1 LSFHDH
7 FSGHAQ
13 VYAASRPDYPAE
25 LYDFLASTVKR
36 QHIAWDC
43 AAGNGQATTGLMP
56 YFDTV
61 LMTDASE
68 KQIAQAS
75 HCQQTANVQAGVMLA
90 ESLAIRAGTV
100 DLAVVAQALH
110 WFNLEQF
117 FAELDRV
124 LCNEGV
130 FATWSYG
137 QHTISDDCDALVQTL
152 YEDVLGDYWAPQR
165 RMVEAGYA
173 GIEFPFEAVT
183 PPDFKLQK
191 QWSIEQVL
199 AYLNSWSAVQ
209 RYIESNGA
217 NPVDEFAPEF
227 REVFGVNEI
236 RTITWPLTLIV
247 RRKLN

>member
-1 LSFHDH
+1 MSFHDH

-13 VYAASRPDYPAE
+13 VYAANRPDYPNE
-25 LYDFLASTVKR
+25 LYDFLASTVTR
-36 QHIAWDC
+36 QNIAWDC
-43 AAGNGQATTGLMP
+43 AAGNGQATAGLMP

-68 KQIAQAS
+68 KQIAETN
-75 HCQQTANVQAGVMLA
+75 HYQQTGNAKAGVMLA
-90 ESLAIRAGTV
+90 ESLAIRAKTI

-117 FAELDRV
+117 FTELDRV

-137 QHTISDDCDALVQTL
+137 QHTVNDDCDPLVQKL
-152 YEDVLGDYWAPQR
+152 YEDVLGEYWAPQR
-165 RMVEAGYA
+165 RMVEAGYK
-173 GIEFPFEAVT
+173 GIEFPFEAVSS
-183 PPDFKLQK
+183 PDFKLQK

-199 AYLNSWSAVQ
+199 GYLNSWSAVQ
-209 RYIESNGA
+209 RYIDNNGT
-217 NPVDEFAPEF
+217 NPVDELAPALK
-227 REVFGVNEI
+227 EVFGVNEI